1 MNNEVQSRCLHV
13 VLILEVLHITVP
25 EAAFRSS
32 RTTLASEKVW
42 RWNTRRLSRPFSSR
56 RSDVTASGCHVPSMP
71 WRHCTGRKTDD
82 VINLMCHE
90 MGFCERFWTEIVN
103 YKKCVLLLFVNLIDA
118 EFTWNLSVS
127 GEQIRFLKLINV
139 SQLVAASA
147 CHSFVASPPVISE
160 QTSGWN
166 SRMKLS
172 ENWLTF
178 RFLQRI
184 K

>member
-118 EFTWNLSVS
+118 EFTWNLSAS

-139 SQLVAASA
+139 PLIGG
-147 CHSFVASPPVISE
+147 SFCVSVICCESSSHLRTNE
-160 QTSGWN
+160 W
-166 SRMKLS
+166 MKF
-172 ENWLTF
+172 ENETE
-178 RFLQRI
+178 R
-184 K
+184 KSTNV

>member
-1 MNNEVQSRCLHV
+1 MPSCSTNSRGVTYHRPRGGLS
-13 VLILEVLHITVP
+13 VLEDDPGLGKGLKVKHEKTF
-25 EAAFRSS
+25 EALLVAP
-32 RTTLASEKVW
+32 K
-42 RWNTRRLSRPFSSR
+42 
-56 RSDVTASGCHVPSMP
+56 
-71 WRHCTGRKTDD
+71 WRHGLGVSRAFHAMTSLHRSQNWWRHQPD
-82 VINLMCHE
+82 VSRDGLL
-90 MGFCERFWTEIVN
+90 WTFLNIIN

-118 EFTWNLSVS
+118 EFTWNLSAS